1 VTADDPEPGGGE
13 RLWPGLVVVAV
24 LAIALAAVVFID
36 RDDPPLAPAST
47 IAPTPSSV
55 KFGADPTL
63 LPTPTQ
69 VATTTVVS
77 LPATNQMPTTTQL
90 PTTTQPPPTTAVP
103 ETTIAEV
110 TTTSV
115 VVSPIEAARDALSAW
130 GRFAV
135 SGDLDRLDGF
145 FHPDGPQWRQL
156 AAEAE
161 TLADEPPGPPRY
173 TVTLRQPRIVER
185 GRDRAVV
192 RGRVTFARRG
202 ETTQRY
208 RWDLVMVPGDEGDWL
223 LWTAAERG

>member
-1 VTADDPEPGGGE
+1 MTDDDPEPESGE
-13 RLWPGLVVVAV
+13 RLWPGFVVVAV
-24 LAIALAAVVFID
+24 LAIALAAVVITD
-36 RDDPPLAPAST
+36 RDDPSLAPAST
-47 IAPTPSSV
+47 IAPTQSSV
-55 KFGADPTL
+55 TFEADPTL

-77 LPATNQMPTTTQL
+77 MPITTQLSATTQL
-90 PTTTQPPPTTAVP
+90 PTTTAAVDDGAP

-145 FHPDGPQWRQL
+145 FHQNGPQWRQL

-161 TLADEPPGPPRY
+161 TLAEEPPGPPRY
-173 TVTLRQPRIVER
+173 TVTLRQPRVVETD
-185 GRDRAVV
+185 RDRALV

-202 ETTQRY
+202 ETTQGY
-208 RWDLVMVPGDEGDWL
+208 RWDVVMVPGGNGGWL
-223 LWTAAERG
+223 LWTVVDRG

>member
-1 VTADDPEPGGGE
+1 MTDDDPEPEGGE
-13 RLWPGLVVVAV
+13 RLWPGFVVVAV
-24 LAIALAAVVFID
+24 LAIALATVVFTD

-55 KFGADPTL
+55 TFGADPTL
-63 LPTPTQ
+63 LPTPSQ

-77 LPATNQMPTTTQL
+77 LPITTQLSATTQL
-90 PTTTQPPPTTAVP
+90 PMTTQPPPMTAVP

-110 TTTSV
+110 TTTTV
-115 VVSPIEAARDALSAW
+115 VLSPIEAARDALSAW

-145 FHPDGPQWRQL
+145 FHRNGPQWRQL

-173 TVTLRQPRIVER
+173 TVTLRQPRVVER
-185 GRDRAVV
+185 DRDRAVV

-202 ETTQRY
+202 ETTQGY
-208 RWDLVMVPGDEGDWL
+208 RWDMVMVPGDAGNWL
-223 LWTAAERG
+223 LWTVVDRG

>member
-1 VTADDPEPGGGE
+1 VTADDPEPEGGE

-24 LAIALAAVVFID
+24 LAISLAAVVVTD
-36 RDDPPLAPAST
+36 RDDPPLARAT

-55 KFGADPTL
+55 TFGADPTL

-77 LPATNQMPTTTQL
+77 LQGTTQL
-90 PTTTQPPPTTAVP
+90 PTTAAVP
-103 ETTIAEV
+103 ETMVVEV

-115 VVSPIEAARDALSAW
+115 VVSPIEAARDALAAW

-135 SGDLDRLDGF
+135 SGELDRLEGF

-173 TVTLRQPRIVER
+173 KVTLRQPRIVER
-185 GRDRAVV
+185 GRDRALV

-208 RWDLVMVPGDEGDWL
+208 RWDLVMVPGGDGGWL
-223 LWTAAERG
+223 LWTVVDRR